1 MVEVKDITGMIEG
14 ALTQIINAK
23 VEEEKAKAEEEKAKL
38 SATEVLEYIF
48 ENDFNAFEYFLKLK
62 EYVREEDKT
71 ELTDDEREE
80 IAYEWIANNSDE
92 ALSKAIEEGADTED
106 VASAWISDY
115 PEDAFDKAVDIMD
128 SYVLKD
134 KIKEAIDD
142 L

>member
-23 VEEEKAKAEEEKAKL
+23 VEEEKAKM
-38 SATEVLEYIF
+38 SVQEVLENVFVNY
-48 ENDFNAFEYFLKLK
+48 FNEFEYFLKTK

-80 IAYEWIANNSDE
+80 IAKDWIANNSDE
-92 ALSKAIEEGADTED
+92 ALSEALENGADKED
-106 VASAWISDY
+106 VAKDWISDY

-128 SYVLKD
+128 TYVLKD
-134 KIKEAIDD
+134 KIKEAIDN